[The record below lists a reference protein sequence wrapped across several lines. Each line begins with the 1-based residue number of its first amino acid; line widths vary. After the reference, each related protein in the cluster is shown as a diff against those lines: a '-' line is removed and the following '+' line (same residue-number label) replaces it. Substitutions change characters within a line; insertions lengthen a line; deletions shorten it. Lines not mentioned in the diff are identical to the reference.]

1 MVLIKFSLF
10 PLRNADMSLGIGH
23 YFILVLSVMLIG
35 TAGYLIQDIHSVE
48 PDKINFPDKPLVQ
61 GKISI
66 RQATTLYIV
75 LTSIGILL
83 GMYISYY
90 IGYTSYGMLFI
101 ASAAIPY
108 LYATSFKNAGALG
121 NFILASLGFV
131 AVCIPGIFDLMPAI
145 TPDNQLQ
152 QARIFKVLLLYGGFG
167 FALVYIESM
176 LANLRT
182 YAGDR
187 RVGIRNM
194 TYQLGVNGTKKMIL
208 ASSIITFLVLL
219 FCIYTYIDNYK
230 LLSYLIFAVLLPF
243 IYFIIQVAY
252 LNKEKWLHQIKILQN
267 ILKIVYITGML
278 SLIFL
283 DYFQIDSYVA

>member
-1 MVLIKFSLF
+1 LIKFSLF

-131 AVCIPGIFDLMPAI
+131 AVCIPAIFDLMPAI

-194 TYQLGVNGTKKMIL
+194 TYQLGVNGTKKMI
-208 ASSIITFLVLL
+208 
-219 FCIYTYIDNYK
+219 
-230 LLSYLIFAVLLPF
+230 
-243 IYFIIQVAY
+243 
-252 LNKEKWLHQIKILQN
+252 
-267 ILKIVYITGML
+267 
-278 SLIFL
+278 
-283 DYFQIDSYVA
+283 